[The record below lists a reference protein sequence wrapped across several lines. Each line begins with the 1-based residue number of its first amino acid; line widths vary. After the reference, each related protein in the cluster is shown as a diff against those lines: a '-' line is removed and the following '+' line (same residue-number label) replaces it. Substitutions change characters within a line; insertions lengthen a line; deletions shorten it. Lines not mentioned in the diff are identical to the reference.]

1 MLLLMDMLIP
11 GKAREKLIISYY
23 RYKGGQTAIEFIN
36 EVTKLCADTGYG
48 KTSARPAYYPEEYMA
63 RF

>member
-1 MLLLMDMLIP
+1 MLLLMDILIP

-36 EVTKLCADTGYG
+36 EITKLCADTGFQRG
-48 KTSARPAYYPEEYMA
+48 GNRPSFYPEEYMA

>member
-1 MLLLMDMLIP
+1 MLLLMDILIP

-36 EVTKLCADTGYG
+36 EVTKLCADTG
-48 KTSARPAYYPEEYMA
+48 
-63 RF
+63 F